1 MKSKLVGFVM
11 AMPVLGILMTI
22 YGEGA
27 IRASPQPRP
36 KTKEETARAASEEF
50 VMKELNLKA
59 KPNKDQITQ
68 LQLERIFVSNEGAN
82 KITVVDGA
90 SLRILTSINIGPK
103 PHNLAYSE
111 GFVFVATQ
119 GSNEILAVDVL
130 NLHQVR
136 RIFIGTIPHDVAA
149 EDGQQVLVLS
159 PSGMLTLV
167 ELPSGKVR
175 QQVKLKGRPHNLA
188 LVGDKIWIT
197 DITAPLVH
205 IVNIQKKM
213 VVRRASLPGPGHALA
228 LHPTVQEVW
237 ITPWASNEIAILDAH
252 TYQLKEV
259 IKVGNSPS
267 HKHIAITPDGQKA
280 WITEPAT
287 GTVYIVDILSR
298 RLMSKVHFNGSPHH
312 VAVNERRAYVAVSP
326 SSLAVVDAQ
335 KYKLTAQVL
344 IGKDPHDVIIVRAF
358 PQE

>member
-1 MKSKLVGFVM
+1 MKSKLAGFVI
-11 AMPVLGILMTI
+11 AMLVLGVLMTI

-36 KTKEETARAASEEF
+36 KTKEETVRAASEEF
-50 VMKELNLKA
+50 VMEELSLKA
-59 KPNKDQITQ
+59 TSNKDQITPF
-68 LQLERIFVSNEGAN
+68 QLERIFVSNEGAN
-82 KITVVDGA
+82 KITVVDSA

-103 PHNLAYSE
+103 PHNLVYSE

-119 GSNEILAVDVL
+119 GSNEISAVDVS

-136 RIFIGTIPHDVAA
+136 RIFIGTIPHDVAT
-149 EDGQQVLVLS
+149 EGGQQVLVLS
-159 PSGMLTLV
+159 PSGRLTLV

-213 VVRRASLPGPGHALA
+213 VVRRASLPGPGRALA

-237 ITPWASNEIAILDAH
+237 ITPWASNEIAIHADGNTDPRASGFKVASAYTCFPRFYSGEWRQQEGQQSFFRQWTSRLPGSYLQADEANKLVQLLEKEYQQSTDLDIDRN
-252 TYQLKEV
+252 V
-259 IKVGNSPS
+259 S
-267 HKHIAITPDGQKA
+267 HNMCGYYA
-280 WITEPAT
+280 
-287 GTVYIVDILSR
+287 
-298 RLMSKVHFNGSPHH
+298 FN
-312 VAVNERRAYVAVSP
+312 
-326 SSLAVVDAQ
+326 
-335 KYKLTAQVL
+335 
-344 IGKDPHDVIIVRAF
+344 
-358 PQE
+358 